1 MKQVVMLSRN
11 SISFLATFL
20 QGLQDIK
27 IKMSLGLVYN
37 IWKKAIT
44 V

>member
-1 MKQVVMLSRN
+1 MKQVVILSRN

-20 QGLQDIK
+20 QGLQNIK
-27 IKMSLGLVYN
+27 IKISLGLVYN
-37 IWKKAIT
+37 IWKKAMT